1 LTIHKR
7 KCYFLSPLYMNK
19 NLTNNVIGTPIKI
32 KRKTISN
39 VNSCL
44 NLIEIKIQDSGHQLI
59 THIPI

>member
-1 LTIHKR
+1 
-7 KCYFLSPLYMNK
+7 MNK